1 VVLTAWNEKRGAEA
15 VSVLGTLGLSNVLA
29 HQLHVSDP
37 SSAVRLADFIKE
49 SLASLICSPCSLG
62 LSTTSQQY
70 FSLTTNQP
78 PATSQQ
84 YSSLRTNQH
93 QPSARRWYGRILVL
107 QSVRSI
113 VHTYAG
119 I

>member
-29 HQLHVSDP
+29 HQLDVSDP

-49 SLASLICSPCSLG
+49 SLASLI
-62 LSTTSQQY
+62 Y
-70 FSLTTNQP
+70 
-78 PATSQQ
+78 
-84 YSSLRTNQH
+84 
-93 QPSARRWYGRILVL
+93 WYGRILVL